1 MLIRSFLWFARIA
14 LGILFLVLG
23 ALGLLLPI
31 MPGWLFI
38 ALGILALSPDVP
50 LFRRMVRWFE
60 TRFPHLHGPLEKMR
74 GFLSRYGSSSSS

>member
-1 MLIRSFLWFARIA
+1 MLIRSFLWLARIA

-38 ALGILALSPDVP
+38 ALGILVLSPDVP
-50 LFRRMVRWFE
+50 LFQRMVHWLE
-60 TRFPHLHGPLEKMR
+60 DRFPRVREPLEKMR
-74 GFLSRYGSSSSS
+74 HFLSRYGSS